1 MFMYRHLPTLFV
13 TLIISLS
20 LFVLYNPCTWFCF
33 SQKLNTLTIAKNV
46 SFSSIAYL
54 FLLNEGYINVILFI
68 HPEILIFIVSSRRH
82 VKSQFALL
90 TFSAK

>member
-1 MFMYRHLPTLFV
+1 MFPFQ
-13 TLIISLS
+13 
-20 LFVLYNPCTWFCF
+20 VL
-33 SQKLNTLTIAKNV
+33 V
-46 SFSSIAYL
+46 YL

-68 HPEILIFIVSSRRH
+68 HPELLIFIVSSRRH